1 MFEVV
6 AFYTFAVLTIAMFTI
21 TVVTKNALYA
31 LSSLAAGMIFI
42 SAFFFLLNAD
52 FLGVV
57 QIVVYTGA
65 VMALYAFGM
74 MFFDSISDVEE
85 KIANPKLTF
94 LLTGMVALLIVL
106 ILVAPIVS
114 SNVIAAYPIHN
125 EYGNAQDVGLV
136 LFTKFLIPFEVAAVM
151 LLVAMIGGIILAG
164 KKMDTVL
171 AHDMECDMDH
181 HHSDFNKK
189 DAK

>member
-6 AFYTFAVLTIAMFTI
+6 AFYLFAVLTIAMFTI
-21 TVVTKNALYA
+21 TVVTNNALYA

-74 MFFDSISDVEE
+74 MFFDSISEVEE
-85 KIANPKLTF
+85 KIANPRLTF
-94 LLTGMVALLIVL
+94 LLTGVVALLVVL
-106 ILVAPIVS
+106 IVVAPIVS
-114 SNVIAAYPIHN
+114 SNVIAAYPIHP
-125 EYGNAQDVGLV
+125 EYGNAQDIGLI
-136 LFTKFLIPFEVAAVM
+136 LFTKFLIPFELAAVM

-164 KKMDTVL
+164 KKMDTEL

-181 HHSDFNKK
+181 HHCDFNKK
-189 DAK
+189 GKK

>member
-6 AFYTFAVLTIAMFTI
+6 AFYTFAILTIAMFTI
-21 TVVTKNALYA
+21 TVVTNNALYA

-74 MFFDSISDVEE
+74 MFFDSISAVEE
-85 KIANPKLTF
+85 KVANPRLTF
-94 LLTGMVALLIVL
+94 LLTGAIALLVVL

-114 SNVIAAYPIHN
+114 SNVIAAYPIHS
-125 EYGNAQDVGLV
+125 EYGNAQDVGLI
-136 LFTKFLIPFEVAAVM
+136 LFTKFLIPFELAAVM

-171 AHDMECDMDH
+171 EHDMECNLDH

-189 DAK
+189 DTK

>member
-6 AFYTFAVLTIAMFTI
+6 AFYLFAVLTIAMFTI
-21 TVVTKNALYA
+21 TVVTNNALYA

-74 MFFDSISDVEE
+74 MFFDSISEVEE
-85 KIANPKLTF
+85 KIANPRLTF
-94 LLTGMVALLIVL
+94 LLSGIVALLVVL
-106 ILVAPIVS
+106 IVVAPIVS
-114 SNVIAAYPIHN
+114 SNVVAAYPIHP
-125 EYGNAQDVGLV
+125 EYGNAQDIGLI
-136 LFTKFLIPFEVAAVM
+136 LFTKFLIPFELAAVM

-164 KKMDTVL
+164 KKMDTGL
-171 AHDMECDMDH
+171 AHDIECEMDH

-189 DAK
+189 ETK

>member
-6 AFYTFAVLTIAMFTI
+6 AFYLFAVLTIAMFTI
-21 TVVTKNALYA
+21 TVVTNNALYA

-74 MFFDSISDVEE
+74 MFFDSISEVEE
-85 KIANPKLTF
+85 KIANPRLTF
-94 LLTGMVALLIVL
+94 LLTGIVALLIVL

-114 SNVIAAYPIHN
+114 SNVIAAYPIHAD
-125 EYGNAQDVGLV
+125 YTNAQDVGLI

-164 KKMDTVL
+164 KKMDSVL
-171 AHDMECDMDH
+171 EHDMECDMNH
-181 HHSDFNKK
+181 CHSDFNKK